1 MTPIVTGIVG
11 FVVLLT
17 LMFMGMP
24 IGFAMVLCGVA
35 GFAYL
40 VTWGGALEVLATI
53 PYNLVTNY
61 DYAVLPL
68 FLLMAEICMAAGMGQ
83 SLYRLVYVWIGRL
96 RGGLAIAT
104 LGACAFFAAA
114 SSSSIATAV
123 TLGLVAIPEMR
134 KYNYDN
140 ALITGCLAAGG
151 GLGILIP
158 PSGVLMI
165 YGIMTQQ
172 SISKLFIAG
181 ILPGLLLTV
190 MFMVMI
196 YVRARLNP
204 KLAPAGPKTTT
215 KEKMVATGESIEM
228 VALLVLIIVG
238 LIIGWFTPTEAGA
251 AGALGAIFLSL
262 VRGRLSWKGFIHASV
277 ETLRTSGMIFM
288 ILIGS
293 MVFNAFLAVT
303 TIPMELAGWVG
314 GLGLSPTVVMI
325 LIVLLYLVLGTF
337 MEELSMILL
346 TVPIFFPLVT
356 SLGFDPIWFGI
367 IIVMVVE
374 LGMITPPVGMT
385 MYVVKGIAPD
395 IPIGTIFRGVIPFL
409 LVEVALVALIIA
421 FPAIV
426 TFLPSISAG

>member
-1 MTPIVTGIVG
+1 VTPIVTGIVG
-11 FVVLLT
+11 ACILLV

-24 IGFAMVLCGVA
+24 IGFVMLLTGFA

-40 VTWGGALEVLATI
+40 VTWGGALQVVTAV
-53 PYNLVTNY
+53 PYTLVTSY

-114 SSSSIATAV
+114 SSSSIATAATV
-123 TLGLVAIPEMR
+123 GLVALPEMR
-134 KYNYDN
+134 NYKYDIG
-140 ALITGCLAAGG
+140 LGTGCLAAGG

-158 PSGVLMI
+158 PSGLLIM

-181 ILPGLLLTV
+181 LFPGVLLTV

-196 YVRARLNP
+196 YIRARFNP
-204 KLAPAGPKTTT
+204 SLAPAGPKTSVR
-215 KEKMVATGESIEM
+215 EKAAATADSLEM
-228 VALLVLIIVG
+228 VALLAIVIVG

-251 AGALGAIFLSL
+251 AGALGALVLSL
-262 VRGRLSWKGFIHASV
+262 IRRRLSWDGFKTALVH
-277 ETLRTSGMIFM
+277 TLRTTGMIFI
-288 ILIGS
+288 ILTGA
-293 MVFNAFLAVT
+293 MVFNSFLAIS
-303 TIPMELAGWVG
+303 TIPMELAGWVT
-314 GLGLSPTVVMI
+314 GLGLPPVVVTI
-325 LIVLLYLVLGTF
+325 LIIVLYLALGTF
-337 MEELSMILL
+337 IDEVSLVLL
-346 TVPIFFPLVT
+346 TIPVFYPLMVA
-356 SLGFDPIWFGI
+356 LGYDPIWFGI

-374 LGMITPPVGMT
+374 MGMISPPVGMT
-385 MYVVKGIAPD
+385 IYIIKGIAPD
-395 IPIGTIFRGVIPFL
+395 VPIGTIFRGVVPFL
-409 LVEVALVALIIA
+409 VVDLILVALIIA

-426 TFLPSISAG
+426 TFLPSISGG

>member
-1 MTPIVTGIVG
+1 VSPIITGIVG
-11 FVVLLT
+11 FAVLLV

-24 IGFAMVLCGVA
+24 IGFTMLLCGVV

-40 VTWGGALEVLATI
+40 ASWSGAFEVLTQT

-83 SLYRLVYVWIGRL
+83 SLYRLVYVWIGRM

-104 LGACAFFAAA
+104 IGACACFAAA

-134 KYNYDN
+134 KYKYDD
-140 ALITGCLAAGG
+140 ALVTGCLAAGG

-181 ILPGLLLTV
+181 LLPGILLAVL
-190 MFMVMI
+190 FMVMI
-196 YVRARLNP
+196 YVRARLKP
-204 KLAPAGPKTTT
+204 SLAPAGEKVPL
-215 KEKMVATGESIEM
+215 KEKLAATGDAIEM
-228 VALLVLIIVG
+228 VALLVVIIVG

-251 AGALGAIFLSL
+251 AGALGAIVLSL
-262 VRGRLSWKGFIHASV
+262 LRRRLSWKGFVHSLV
-277 ETLRTSGMIFM
+277 ETLRTTGMIFV

-293 MVFNAFLAVT
+293 MVFNSFLAIT
-303 TIPMELAGWVG
+303 TIPMEMADWVA
-314 GLGLSPTVVMI
+314 GLGFPPVVIMI
-325 LIVLLYLVLGTF
+325 LIVVMYLILGTF

-346 TVPIFFPLVT
+346 TVPIFFPLIV

-367 IIVMVVE
+367 MIVMVVE
-374 LGMITPPVGMT
+374 LGMISPPVGMT
-385 MYVVKGIAPD
+385 MYVIKGIARD
-395 IPIGTIFRGVIPFL
+395 VPITTIFRGVIPFL
-409 LVEVALVALIIA
+409 AVEILLVVLIIA
-421 FPAIV
+421 FPIIV

>member
-1 MTPIVTGIVG
+1 MTPIITGIVG
-11 FVVLLT
+11 FAVLLM
-17 LMFMGMP
+17 LMFMGTP
-24 IGFAMVLCGVA
+24 IGFAMLLCGVV

-40 VTWGGALEVLATI
+40 VTWGGAFEVLTKV

-68 FLLMAEICMAAGMGQ
+68 FLLMAEICLAAGMGQ
-83 SLYRLVYVWIGRL
+83 SLYRLVYVWIGRM
-96 RGGLAIAT
+96 RGGLAVAT
-104 LGACAFFAAA
+104 LGACALFAAA
-114 SSSSIATAV
+114 SSSSIATTATMGV
-123 TLGLVAIPEMR
+123 VAIPEMR
-134 KYNYDN
+134 KYKYDDGLV
-140 ALITGCLAAGG
+140 AGCLAAGG

-172 SISKLFIAG
+172 SISRLFIAG
-181 ILPGLLLTV
+181 ILPGILLTV
-190 MFMVMI
+190 MFMTMI
-196 YVRARLNP
+196 YTRARFNP
-204 KLAPAGPKTTT
+204 SLAPAGLKTSV
-215 KEKMVATGESIEM
+215 KEKMTATGESIEI
-228 VALLVLIIVG
+228 VALLALVIVG

-251 AGALGAIFLSL
+251 AGALGAIVLSL
-262 VRGRLSWKGFIHASV
+262 IRRRLSWKGFIHASV
-277 ETLRTSGMIFM
+277 ATLRASGMIFV

-293 MVFNAFLAVT
+293 LVFNAFLAVT
-303 TIPMELAGWVG
+303 TIPMELADWVG
-314 GLGLSPTVVMI
+314 GLGLSPTLVMV
-325 LIVLLYLVLGTF
+325 LIVVLYLMLGTF

-374 LGMITPPVGMT
+374 LGMTTPPVGIT
-385 MYVVKGIAPD
+385 MYVVKGIAQD

-409 LVEVALVALIIA
+409 LVELVLVALIIA
-421 FPAIV
+421 FPVIV